1 MEPVVP
7 LNRNF
12 LPLTVNCFLRF
23 LKFLLMG
30 LNSANNIGSPKPYCI
45 LPRYESQIS
54 LIKTSSLASS
64 ISIAC
69 KLHHQYS
76 LLNYRLHGSTLMDPH
91 TALGHSGL
99 WFSSC
104 NGSNLT
110 VNWHTE
116 VGIFLELALIYLK
129 TEATYVFLQVSIE
142 DTYNTDSMY
151 LSPSE

>member
-45 LPRYESQIS
+45 LPRYESQIG
-54 LIKTSSLASS
+54 LIKTSSIPSKFHFNCLQTASPVF
-64 ISIAC
+64 IIELQIARI
-69 KLHHQYS
+69 YP
-76 LLNYRLHGSTLMDPH
+76 HGSTH

-104 NGSNLT
+104 NGCNLT
-110 VNWHTE
+110 VNWH
-116 VGIFLELALIYLK
+116 GIFLELALIYLK